1 MPASSTR
8 EDGMNGQDALA
19 AQRELVTTLAKSLG
33 DPCTLHETHISWVL
47 VADRFAWKF
56 KKAVRFDFL
65 DFSTLE
71 QRRFYCE
78 EEVRLNRRFAPGIYL
93 DVVPVTGSAGQPAVD
108 GAGQAIEYAVRM
120 RAFDQAA
127 LWSRRAQQG
136 PLTGPEI
143 DRFALRLAQFH
154 EQAEVSPADS
164 PWCTPSALQRIAD
177 DTLDTVIAMLPP
189 GQARRDAEMLQDWE
203 WRQRELLHDAF
214 MQRKAS
220 GRIRECHGDLHCGN
234 ILTLDSTVEAF
245 DCIEFNESLRRI
257 DVMNDIAFTCMDLR
271 SRGLG
276 HFAARLLNGYLEACG
291 DHEGLRVFQ
300 YYEVHRALIRCKVAL
315 LRAAQEAAPAA
326 AEQARAEALRYL
338 SFAKGRLERR
348 RPVILITHGFSG
360 SGKST
365 LARFAVEALDAIQ
378 LRSDVERKRLHGMAP
393 QQRGAGGMYAQ
404 DVTERVYV
412 RLRELAR
419 TVAEAGWPAIVDAT
433 FLMRAQR
440 QAFFSLARELDAAF
454 LILDARTEIAEMRRR
469 ISMRERQN
477 NDASDAGM
485 AILERQLTCHEPFSE
500 EEIPYVVSIDT
511 AAGSVLDEL
520 RKRGVYLPAQQT

>member
-1 MPASSTR
+1 
-8 EDGMNGQDALA
+8 MNGQDALA
-19 AQRELVTTLAKSLG
+19 SQRELIAALAKSLG
-33 DPCTLHETHISWVL
+33 DTCTLHETHISWVL
-47 VADRFAWKF
+47 VAGRFAWKF

-71 QRRFYCE
+71 QRRFFCE

-93 DVVPVTGSAGQPAVD
+93 DVVPVTGSTAQPVMG

-120 RAFDQAA
+120 QAFDQNA

-136 PLTGPEI
+136 LLTGTEI

-154 EQAEVSPADS
+154 ERAEVSPAES
-164 PWCTPSALQRIAD
+164 PWCLPSALQKIAD
-177 DTLDTVIAMLPP
+177 DTLDTIIALLPP
-189 GQARRDAEMLQDWE
+189 GQARRDTEMLQDWE
-203 WRQRELLHDAF
+203 WQQRELLHDAF

-234 ILTLDSTVEAF
+234 VLTLDDSVGAF

-291 DHEGLRVFQ
+291 DHEGLRVFH
-300 YYEVHRALIRCKVAL
+300 YYEVHRALIRCKVAM
-315 LRAAQEAAPAA
+315 LRAAQEAVPAA
-326 AEQARAEALRYL
+326 AEQSRAEAMRYL
-338 SFAKGRLERR
+338 SFAKARRERR
-348 RPVILITHGFSG
+348 RPIILITHGFSG

-378 LRSDVERKRLHGMAP
+378 LRSDVERKRSYGVSP
-393 QQRGAGGMYAQ
+393 QQRGTDDMYAQ

-412 RLRELAR
+412 HLRELAR
-419 TVAEAGWPAIVDAT
+419 TVVEAGWPVIVDAT

-440 QAFFSLARELDAAF
+440 QAFFSLARELDVAF
-454 LILDARTEIAEMRRR
+454 AILDARAEIAEMRRR
-469 ISMRERQN
+469 ISRRIRQD
-477 NDASDAGM
+477 NDASDAGE
-485 AILERQLTCHEPFSE
+485 AILERQLACHEPFSD
-500 EEIPYVVSIDT
+500 EEIPYVIEIDT
-511 AAGSVLDEL
+511 AAGSALDEL
-520 RKRGVYLPAQQT
+520 REKLAAIPS